1 MQSLYQINEN
11 TEEYFTGGVCR
22 NIVSYK
28 LHTNSTL
35 SVVGKG
41 FQSMATIEW
50 E

>member
-11 TEEYFTGGVCR
+11 TEEYFAGSVCR
-22 NIVSYK
+22 SIVLSK

-35 SVVGKG
+35 SAVGKG
-41 FQSMATIEW
+41 FQGIASTEW

>member
-11 TEEYFTGGVCR
+11 TEEYFAGVVCR

-35 SVVGKG
+35 SVAGKG
-41 FQSMATIEW
+41 FQGIASIEW